1 MRSEPTALKAH
12 TPRQRQASLIRLVRR
27 VHRWTGLL
35 LMVFLLQVAVT
46 GILLGWK
53 KHSAGLILAPTE
65 TGTSIAMADWL
76 PLDSLDRLSRG
87 YLRDSVSATL
97 SDRIDRMEVRGDKGV
112 LKVTFRDHY
121 WGLQLDG
128 ATGRLLRVERRHA
141 DLIEQIHDGSIVDR
155 WLKSERGC
163 FKRFFTTL
171 IGTALLTFCA
181 SGFWLW
187 YGPRRMRRAGASGD

>member
-1 MRSEPTALKAH
+1 MSSEPTALKEL
-12 TPRQRQASLIRLVRR
+12 TQRQRQASLIRQVRR

-35 LMVFLLQVAVT
+35 LMVFLAQVAVT

-53 KHSAGLILAPTE
+53 KHSIGLILAPTE
-65 TGTSIAMADWL
+65 TGTSTALADWL
-76 PLDSLDRLSRG
+76 PLDSLDRLSRA
-87 YLRDSVSATL
+87 YLRDSVSPIL

-121 WGLQLDG
+121 RGLQIDG

-141 DLIEQIHDGSIVDR
+141 DLIEQIHDGSILDR
-155 WLKSERGC
+155 WLNREQGY

-171 IGTALLTFCA
+171 MGTSLLTFCV

-187 YGPRRMRRAGASGD
+187 YGPRRMRRN